1 MVPLIPTTTVQFRE
15 FGKHIEPFLFVSTQN
30 AKRKKKTKIL
40 FGQRKGKKNQNW
52 AKYQKCKQI
61 QE

>member
-30 AKRKKKTKIL
+30 AKRKKKNENSFWSTKGEEEPKL
-40 FGQRKGKKNQNW
+40 GKISKM
-52 AKYQKCKQI
+52 
-61 QE
+61 